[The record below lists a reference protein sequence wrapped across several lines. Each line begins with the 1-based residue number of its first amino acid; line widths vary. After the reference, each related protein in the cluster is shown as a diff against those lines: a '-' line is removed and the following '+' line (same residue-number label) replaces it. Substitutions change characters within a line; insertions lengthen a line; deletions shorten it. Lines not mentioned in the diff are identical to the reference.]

1 FATNFSDPPPLL
13 EGYSYPQAL
22 PNWCILLYSTA
33 CASALKCTWGAP
45 YCYSQSRPA
54 LVFIGATL
62 NLLEVDSVIAM
73 LSTLSSLYNV
83 FICVCF
89 SGHFI

>member
-1 FATNFSDPPPLL
+1 MHLLSLPL
-13 EGYSYPQAL
+13 
-22 PNWCILLYSTA
+22 
-33 CASALKCTWGAP
+33 
-45 YCYSQSRPA
+45 
-54 LVFIGATL
+54 GATL